1 MGSALGIVALW
12 ACGSWGV
19 AHGADRLLL
28 NEVSAQQLVD
38 RGIVDAPSASA
49 IVALRSVRGR
59 LPSVEALRV
68 LRLSDPELDALRANT
83 SVSVVVSTPP
93 AGATGHED
101 PDAVLALF
109 ADEPTIGDVHLWA
122 SDYAHLSPGQVSR
135 WLAQSATFATLPQLS
150 VEWKLRDDWDQ
161 GFEYLNADGIDLVPG
176 EEPAAVIQDA
186 DQGQYQEIKVKLVWD
201 LDKLIMSSERIRVI
215 NEAQDTIKLRDT
227 VLSEATRLYFER
239 RRLQVEQVLAPE
251 GDPLARVRQRLREME
266 LTANLDALTGGAF
279 SEAL

>member
-1 MGSALGIVALW
+1 MGSSVGIVALW
-12 ACGSWGV
+12 ACASWGV

-49 IVALRSVRGR
+49 IVALRNVRGQ

-68 LRLSDPELDALRANT
+68 LRLSDPELEALRANT
-83 SVSVVVSTPP
+83 AVSVVVSTPP
-93 AGATGHED
+93 AGAPGHED

-161 GFEYLNADGIDLVPG
+161 GFEYLNADGIELVPG

-186 DQGQYQEIKVKLVWD
+186 DQGQYQEVKVKLVWD